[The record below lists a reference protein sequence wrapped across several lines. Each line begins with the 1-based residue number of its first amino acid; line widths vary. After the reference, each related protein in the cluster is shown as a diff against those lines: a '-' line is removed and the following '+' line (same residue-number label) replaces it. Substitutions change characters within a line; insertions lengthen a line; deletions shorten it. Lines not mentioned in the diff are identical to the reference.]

1 MENALAKTDSIELVG
16 NEQSQL
22 KKVESVIEQT
32 LGSIGQ
38 SLDSIGRSMFLVGES
53 FQMIRD
59 QKLWRSGYVN
69 FEDYVK
75 KRWNW
80 TGAYA
85 SELITAYEIKMA
97 LPESVRDMLKNEGQ
111 ANALRLARPEER
123 ADVLIEVSAD
133 GIITAK
139 RIMEAI
145 EMRDRV
151 RIAKEYKKT
160 GRLPPPP
167 PPPPYGKKLEP
178 PFRGLANEPVN
189 ENGVVFLFG
198 LVAKDLG
205 FTVKLV
211 QAPFP
216 DCWAERTVLKERETL
231 VKIEF
236 EFESRNFL
244 YHGHDPNG
252 CDIIVCWEDNWPDHP
267 SHLEVIALKEAIKS
281 LPS

>member
-1 MENALAKTDSIELVG
+1 MENELAKTDSIELVG

-38 SLDSIGRSMFLVGES
+38 SLDSIGRSMFLIGES
-53 FQMIRD
+53 FKTIRD

-69 FEDYVK
+69 FEDYVH

-97 LPESVRDMLKNEGQ
+97 LPESLRDLLKNEGQ
-111 ANALRLARPEER
+111 ANTLRRAPVEER
-123 ADVLIEVSAD
+123 EAIFNEVSST
-133 GIITAK
+133 GTVTAK
-139 RIMEAI
+139 RISEEI
-145 EMRDRV
+145 
-151 RIAKEYKKT
+151 K
-160 GRLPPPP
+160 RLHPPPP
-167 PPPPYGKKLEP
+167 PEYGPRIEP
-178 PFRGLANEPVN
+178 PFRGLAHEPTN

-198 LVAKDLG
+198 LVAKELG

-216 DCWAERTVLKERETL
+216 DCMAERTVAHNRVTP

-244 YHGHDPNG
+244 YHGHDPKG
-252 CDIIVCWEDNWPDHP
+252 CEIIVCWEHNWDDCP

-281 LPS
+281 LSS